1 MPFTVIPYAV
11 KQLDRGLRR
20 VLRGFG
26 GVPLLAF
33 VLLAV
38 AAIPPVIEASEQQP
52 LLQSVDQVRDGVSR
66 LAGWVR
72 IRGDIVTLSPQRDVE
87 ANYQVFSLLVE
98 ESGDAIMLLSG
109 DPVDH
114 LDEITGRL
122 GLSGDAGESSR
133 NIGGPRF
140 PAGEIDVVDSYIV
153 RVDDPV
159 VPPENRSWLLVWVL
173 IGVAGGLLVA
183 YRIGYPVVRVRRD
196 AAIRAPA
203 AARPLGAGEEMAVR
217 LVEPQ
222 EETGPKLQAPSGRL
236 RRLPRNDPADPYFE
250 LVVDGQPRPI
260 QFRRHRW
267 SRAMPGSITTLGERL
282 PIVHLHDW
290 GIEVMLALA
299 SETDRDRLLA
309 SFAIGEGEDE
319 VVEVAEPAHA

>member
-1 MPFTVIPYAV
+1 MPFTLIPYAV
-11 KQLDRGLRR
+11 KQLDRGLRK

-38 AAIPPVIEASEQQP
+38 AAIPPLVEASQQQP
-52 LLQSVDQVRDGVSR
+52 LLQTVDQVRDGVSR

-72 IRGDIVTLSPQRDVE
+72 IRGDVVTLSPERDVE

-98 ESGDAIMLLSG
+98 ESGDAILLRSG
-109 DPVDH
+109 DPIDD
-114 LDEITGRL
+114 LEEITGRL
-122 GLSGDAGESSR
+122 GLSGNAGETSR
-133 NIGGPRF
+133 RIGGPRF
-140 PAGEIDVVDSYIV
+140 PAGEIDVVDSYV
-153 RVDDPV
+153 VLVDDPV
-159 VPPENRSWLLVWVL
+159 LPPENRSWLLVWIL
-173 IGVAGGLLVA
+173 IGVAGALLVA
-183 YRIGYPVVRVRRD
+183 YRIGYPVVRMRREAAVRV
-196 AAIRAPA
+196 PA
-203 AARPLGAGEEMAVR
+203 TARPLEVGEEMAVR

-222 EETGPKLQAPSGRL
+222 EEMGPALQAPGGRL
-236 RRLPRNDPADPYFE
+236 RRLPRNDAADPYFE
-250 LVVDGQPRPI
+250 LVVEGQPRPL

-267 SRAMPGSITTLGERL
+267 SRAMPGSITTLRERM

-299 SETDRDRLLA
+299 SEADRDRLLA

-319 VVEVAEPAHA
+319 AVKVAEPARA